1 MRLSWFQHDAFEL
14 AYLAQLTRAGLKPVS
29 RWEKRFD
36 GPTADRL
43 QAWGLQTRVVERALR
58 NGTPVRELLF
68 STHPQPLDEY
78 ASYFDGRPVGATAEG
93 RRLEG
98 KLFGYPR
105 CCVDSFVARGYV
117 RNALRRSDQ
126 RILFH
131 WACPGCALTPRLLP
145 PYRNIYRECRRAR
158 VAAAR
163 HVLGLAGSRLPPAIV
178 AAATVL
184 TVLAL
189 PPGSLAGPDPATD
202 PHQLPLTELDDADQD
217 FLTAAEE
224 AFLGW
229 NPTIADENQ
238 NQTADGVDLA
248 GTLARAID
256 RLPTQP
262 SPSQLHVAEHLTFG
276 EETCQVCGAAVN
288 MGFLEVVRPLENQS
302 VAVPCIAKHYLDHG
316 SFSYAGS
323 VHSGRLN
330 VALLHTLLAA
340 PGAIHLLPE
349 PAGTDTDEDGLQ
361 DKEEPALGTSARQPD
376 TDGDQLVDGVDVAR
390 ELRARLDAL
399 PHVTPET
406 APKDRP
412 YIIDHPMD
420 GIEICPRCGESV
432 VMDIWDVIHPVA
444 GTSIRIPSMALHHLA
459 HGGFG
464 WKGGQLEGG
473 EGRVD
478 PVKLQDVLNGPG
490 DGHQRPAVH
499 DADRDFLVAFEE
511 AELGCDPAN
520 ADQNGNQVPDGVDL
534 AREAVDRITQLPTE
548 ADPQRVYRRDFM
560 LRGVERCDVCGIW
573 VNMGHLTVC
582 NPVADLYC
590 KLPYVALHYLEHG
603 AFAYAGDVHGEDR
616 LDVGLLLATLNSTFP
631 AHRHAAAEDA
641 DGDGLS
647 DAQESLLGSDPRQK
661 DTDGDGVPDGFDLA
675 RGFWRELMSLPRSP
689 TSPSYV
695 VEHWANGIVACSVC
709 GTAVNMGFLEL
720 VNRRENRTLPIPFM
734 LLHYLQHGAFAVSAG
749 EHVDPVAL
757 QALLRP
763 VLEVRRSGSRPE
775 LRWFGTFGHHYQ
787 VSKAT
792 DPLGPWEPGPLFV
805 GQGNELMYADP
816 AAPPGERCFYRLLA
830 W

>member
-1 MRLSWFQHDAFEL
+1 
-14 AYLAQLTRAGLKPVS
+14 
-29 RWEKRFD
+29 
-36 GPTADRL
+36 
-43 QAWGLQTRVVERALR
+43 
-58 NGTPVRELLF
+58 
-68 STHPQPLDEY
+68 
-78 ASYFDGRPVGATAEG
+78 
-93 RRLEG
+93 
-98 KLFGYPR
+98 
-105 CCVDSFVARGYV
+105 
-117 RNALRRSDQ
+117 
-126 RILFH
+126 
-131 WACPGCALTPRLLP
+131 
-145 PYRNIYRECRRAR
+145 
-158 VAAAR
+158 
-163 HVLGLAGSRLPPAIV
+163 
-178 AAATVL
+178 
-184 TVLAL
+184 
-189 PPGSLAGPDPATD
+189 
-202 PHQLPLTELDDADQD
+202 
-217 FLTAAEE
+217 
-224 AFLGW
+224 
-229 NPTIADENQ
+229 
-238 NQTADGVDLA
+238 
-248 GTLARAID
+248 
-256 RLPTQP
+256 
-262 SPSQLHVAEHLTFG
+262 
-276 EETCQVCGAAVN
+276 
-288 MGFLEVVRPLENQS
+288 
-302 VAVPCIAKHYLDHG
+302 
-316 SFSYAGS
+316 
-323 VHSGRLN
+323 
-330 VALLHTLLAA
+330 
-340 PGAIHLLPE
+340 
-349 PAGTDTDEDGLQ
+349 
-361 DKEEPALGTSARQPD
+361 
-376 TDGDQLVDGVDVAR
+376 
-390 ELRARLDAL
+390 
-399 PHVTPET
+399 
-406 APKDRP
+406 
-412 YIIDHPMD
+412 
-420 GIEICPRCGESV
+420 
-432 VMDIWDVIHPVA
+432 
-444 GTSIRIPSMALHHLA
+444 MALHHLA

-490 DGHQRPAVH
+490 NGHQRPAVH

-511 AELGCDPAN
+511 AELGRDPAN